1 MGLPPWQL
9 PAWHVSDCVQ
19 ALPSL
24 QLVPFGFGTAE
35 QVPFAGLHAP
45 ALQAL
50 FSDEQSIGV
59 PDRQVSVTMLHVSTP
74 LQGFPSL
81 QFAFVVHP
89 QALVFTVQPPAVS
102 LQPSMVHAM
111 PSSHTRAVPPQAPPV
126 HLSPVVQIF
135 PSSQVVPSA
144 LTGFEHAPLDG

>member
-1 MGLPPWQL
+1 MQL
-9 PAWHVSDCVQ
+9 PAWQVSDCVH

-24 QLVPFGFGTAE
+24 QVVPFGFGAAE
-35 QVPFAGLHAP
+35 HVPFDGLQVPV
-45 ALQAL
+45 LQASL
-50 FSDEQSIGV
+50 SEEQSIGV
-59 PDRQVSVTMLHVSTP
+59 PDTQVSVVILHVSTP

-81 QFAFVVHP
+81 QFAFVVQP

-111 PSSHTRAVPPQAPPV
+111 PSSHTRAVPPQAPLV

-135 PSSQVVPSA
+135 PSSQVVPSVF
-144 LTGFEHAPLDG
+144 TGFEHTPLDGLQVP